1 MLEPFIKN
9 EAGGSQLDVGMA
21 FFILGGFYM
30 MSAIVTGFVKILL
43 LEKISWFAF
52 YQTSNDKKYLLDA
65 LIEKKKKKRISRCIG
80 IEIFF

>member
-43 LEKISWFAF
+43 LEKIS
-52 YQTSNDKKYLLDA
+52 
-65 LIEKKKKKRISRCIG
+65 
-80 IEIFF
+80 